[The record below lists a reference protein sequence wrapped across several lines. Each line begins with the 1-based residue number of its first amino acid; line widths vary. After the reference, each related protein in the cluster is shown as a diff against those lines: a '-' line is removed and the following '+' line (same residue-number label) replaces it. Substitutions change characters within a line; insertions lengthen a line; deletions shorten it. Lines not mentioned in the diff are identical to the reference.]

1 MDEASYCVFLPEVLH
16 YDMPFLMSG
25 MSFQDIFYRL
35 LSLHRQVQDRRL
47 QDSADTPVPETEC
60 CDYNIAEQPY
70 DNLLPAYV
78 SSGEV
83 PHQKVCTFIP
93 LLRIH
98 SGSRILFSASSKI
111 CSYCGRISNVVSKT
125 SSAGSLTYSARF
137 GRLTIPDFSK

>member
-1 MDEASYCVFLPEVLH
+1 MDEASYCVFLPEALH

-70 DNLLPAYV
+70 DNLLPAND

-83 PHQKVCTFIP
+83 LHQKSVPSSRCCGYIP
-93 LLRIH
+93 E
-98 SGSRILFSASSKI
+98 AA
-111 CSYCGRISNVVSKT
+111 YCFLPLQR
-125 SSAGSLTYSARF
+125 YARTVEEYPMLYQ
-137 GRLTIPDFSK
+137 RQVPRDL